1 MRNISFML
9 TQEQVKNQ
17 TKTVT
22 RRNGWRFL
30 KAGDLLR
37 GVHKCQGLKAG
48 EHPIELCVIRVES
61 VSTEYLFE
69 ITPDEL
75 VLEGFPKMNTAEF
88 VDMFCKSHKGVTP
101 STEITRIAFSYVT
114 DKTPEI
120 GDRVMCVG
128 RVFATSVGDLGKVV
142 SLDGKQR
149 NPFLGTWEDRI
160 TVDIDHLSGAMGT
173 AANDWKVLYP

>member
-9 TQEQVKNQ
+9 TQEQVKNR

-61 VSTEYLFE
+61 VTFE
-69 ITPDEL
+69 PLDAIDL
-75 VLEGFPKMNTAEF
+75 DDVWREGFEF
-88 VDMFCKSHKGVTP
+88 WTRQAFIDMFIKSHKGVTRD
-101 STEITRIAFSYVT
+101 TVITRIEFSYV
-114 DKTPEI
+114 
-120 GDRVMCVG
+120 
-128 RVFATSVGDLGKVV
+128 
-142 SLDGKQR
+142 DGV
-149 NPFLGTWEDRI
+149 T
-160 TVDIDHLSGAMGT
+160 T
-173 AANDWKVLYP
+173 